1 MGEVNSPWPG
11 LLLWSTYFDVCAEG
25 GGQVVNRGRL
35 VVITTVTDH
44 TYRQNVLE
52 AAAEKIVQINKVL
65 RM

>member
-1 MGEVNSPWPG
+1 ME
-11 LLLWSTYFDVCAEG
+11 YFDVCAEG

-65 RM
+65 RV